1 MASKRKAK
9 RSKKNSKNKGLL
21 QKFVFSL
28 GIAAVLLFITS
39 FVATSLGDK
48 LLASDRIR
56 IASDFYKLAR
66 ITNPFNREIDKRLLG
81 TDVIKKERTE
91 ESEETAGSD
100 NLAYENS
107 KDKYVLGASV
117 SVPVLMYHYIRINP
131 NPSDRVGYNLSV
143 TPGNFSQQMDYL
155 ATHGY
160 HTISLDE
167 LGNAL
172 LSHGSLPSKPIVITL
187 DDSYADAHD
196 QALPILQSHG
206 FKAVSFVITGLV
218 GTPNFLTWGQ
228 IDEMKNSGV
237 FTFGAH
243 TVHHY
248 ALTSLAQSGIQFEVV
263 DSKNTLQSH
272 LGYTVNWLAYPYG
285 NVNNIVSATTQQAG
299 YVGAFGTNRGTYQST
314 DRMFTLP
321 RVRIGGSDTI
331 ASFASKVP

>member
-1 MASKRKAK
+1 METKHKAK
-9 RSKKNSKNKGLL
+9 HSKKKAKNKGLL
-21 QKFVFSL
+21 QKFIFFL
-28 GIAAVLLFITS
+28 GIAVVLLFITS
-39 FVATSLGDK
+39 FLATSLGDK

-56 IASDFYKLAR
+56 VASDFYKLAR
-66 ITNPFNREIDKRLLG
+66 ITNPFNKEIDKRLLA

-100 NLAYENS
+100 NLVYENS

-117 SVPVLMYHYIRINP
+117 SVPVLMYHYIRVNP

-143 TPGNFSQQMDYL
+143 TPGNFAQQMDYL
-155 ATHGY
+155 ASHGY

-172 LSHGSLPSKPIVITL
+172 LNHGSLPSKPIVITL
-187 DDSYADAHD
+187 DDGYQDAHD
-196 QALPILQSHG
+196 AALPVLRSHS
-206 FKAVSFVITGLV
+206 FKAVSFVITGFV
-218 GTPNFLTWGQ
+218 GIPNFLTWGQ

-248 ALTSLAQSGIQFEVV
+248 ALTSLAQSGVQSEVAE
-263 DSKNTLQSH
+263 SKNTLQSH

-285 NVNNIVSATTQQAG
+285 NVNNIVASTTQQAG
-299 YVGAFGTNRGTYQST
+299 YVGAFGTNRGTYLST

-331 ASFASKVP
+331 TSLAAKLP